1 MDDFYRERISV
12 HPSLSVRCTRFFY
25 HAPLSLKTLDTS
37 SPERLTSRE
46 DILEVFVI
54 LQAFPVEKFMK
65 LDDWMMGSFIRI

>member
-1 MDDFYRERISV
+1 MTFTEKELAFIRLC
-12 HPSLSVRCTRFFY
+12 PFAVRVFY

-54 LQAFPVEKFMK
+54 LQAFSVEKFIK